1 MSGSREDEVR
11 MKRGR
16 EDEKKKRRRED
27 EKMKRRGRKG
37 SKRRVGQGRRAEKE
51 FRKMA
56 QYRRE
61 EEEV

>member
-1 MSGSREDEVR
+1 
-11 MKRGR
+11 MKRKRRLGR
-16 EDEKKKRRRED
+16 EEGE
-27 EKMKRRGRKG
+27 EGERG
-37 SKRRVGQGRRAEKE
+37 GQGRRAEKE